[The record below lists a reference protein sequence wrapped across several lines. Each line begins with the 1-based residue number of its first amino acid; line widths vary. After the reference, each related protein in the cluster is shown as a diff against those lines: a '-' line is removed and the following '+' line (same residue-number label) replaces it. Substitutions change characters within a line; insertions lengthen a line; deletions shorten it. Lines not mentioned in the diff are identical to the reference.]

1 MNRLD
6 SIINRRVKKKH
17 LKNGEAL
24 SWRRALVSI
33 YVWKRER
40 EKKEIFFFK
49 CKVFILMSI
58 LCMFML
64 QPYSKKLLKSNPS
77 GEFDCNW
84 IVFIHF

>member
-49 CKVFILMSI
+49 CKAFYPHVY
-58 LCMFML
+58 FMHVYASAL
-64 QPYSKKLLKSNPS
+64 Q
-77 GEFDCNW
+77 
-84 IVFIHF
+84 